1 MVQCIIY
8 VCFLKEKKGKKLKM
22 HFVDPIN
29 NLRKSDETIFTNS
42 SLEVILI
49 SILRYD

>member
-1 MVQCIIY
+1 
-8 VCFLKEKKGKKLKM
+8 M

-29 NLRKSDETIFTNS
+29 TLRKGDETIFTNS